1 MSTAAA
7 VLTVDDNATI
17 RKAISM
23 RLGAKG
29 FDVVTAHDGDEAL
42 TLIGQRSFDLVLL
55 DLQMPETRGDEV
67 LRRVR
72 QTYSATQL
80 PVIMLAASGD
90 KADINRTLELGAN
103 DYIIK
108 PGDLPILIARINTQ
122 LALRDT
128 VAKLREHSA
137 MMRNVFSLETAGNTA
152 PQLRDPGDMET
163 LIADVDAAN
172 TIPFD
177 VLHDHTPMTCF
188 TLTRDGN
195 IIYTNRFGAQFLG
208 YAAQDIVEHP
218 IFDLYVADDRRLA
231 QENLASAVDMPGR
244 VNRWDIRHIKKN
256 GEVIWMRNTA
266 RAVRHGR
273 SLMVLLTCEDID
285 DTYKLSEMLSF
296 QALHDE
302 LTGLGNRKALEQR
315 LNQVIDSA
323 QRERTEHTL
332 AVIDLDQFV
341 LINDTCGYQAGD
353 ELLRRIAKLLKA
365 VVRTRDTIARIGG
378 DAFAVLIEDCPIE
391 QARAA
396 AEELRRTI
404 ESYEFIWQERR
415 FELSASLGIVAI
427 NESCDTAGNV
437 LSMADTACYAA
448 KESGRNRLHA
458 YQPDNVPVV
467 TRHGEMRWAT
477 RISDALA
484 EDRFDLNF
492 QRIQPLRPATE
503 TIHYELLLRMRDE
516 MGEVIMPGEFLP
528 AAERYSLTDKL
539 DRWVIARAFEW
550 LGQSQFSN
558 IQLCCINLSGQSMGN
573 DDVLDFILDQFDS
586 GMIAPRDVCF
596 EITETAAI
604 ADLAQATHFMQH
616 LRERGCR
623 FALDDFGSG
632 FSSLAY
638 LKQLPVDF
646 LKIDGVFVRDM
657 SNDSIDYAMV
667 RSINDIGHVMGMQ
680 TIAEFVEDE
689 PTLGLLRDVGVDFVQ
704 GYEIGR
710 PAPLAEFDI
719 NA

>member
-7 VLTVDDNATI
+7 VLAVDDNATI

-29 FDVVTAHDGDEAL
+29 FDVVTAHDGTEAL
-42 TLIGQRSFDLVLL
+42 KLIEQRSFDLVLL
-55 DLQMPETRGDEV
+55 DLQMPEMCGDEV

-72 QTYSATQL
+72 QRYSATQL

-90 KADINRTLELGAN
+90 KGDINRTLELGAN

-108 PGDLPILIARINTQ
+108 PGDLPILVARIRTQ

-137 MMRNVFSLETAGNTA
+137 MMRNVFSIEAVGNAASNTA
-152 PQLRDPGDMET
+152 YPAET
-163 LIADVDAAN
+163 ESLLAGIDAAN

-177 VLHDHTPMTCF
+177 VLHDNTPMTCF

-208 YAAQDIVEHP
+208 YATDDIVERP
-218 IFDLYVADDRRLA
+218 IFDLYVEDDRRLA

-244 VNRWDIRHIKKN
+244 VNRWDIRHRKKN
-256 GEVIWMRNTA
+256 GDVLWMRNTA
-266 RAVRHGR
+266 RAVRHGQ
-273 SLMVLLTCEDID
+273 SLMILVTCEDID

-296 QALHDE
+296 QSLHDE
-302 LTGLGNRKALEQR
+302 LTGLANRKALEQR
-315 LNQVIDSA
+315 LDQVIDSA
-323 QRERTEHTL
+323 QREKTEHTL

-341 LINDTCGYQAGD
+341 LINDTCGYEAGD
-353 ELLRRIAKLLKA
+353 ELLRRISKLLKA

-378 DAFAVLIEDCPIE
+378 DAFAVLIEDCPID
-391 QARAA
+391 QAHTA

-404 ESYEFIWQERR
+404 ESYEFNWQGRR
-415 FELSASLGIVAI
+415 FDLSASLGIVAI
-427 NESCDTAGNV
+427 NESCDTTGSL

-448 KESGRNRLHA
+448 KDSGRNRVHA

-467 TRHGEMRWAT
+467 LRQGEMRWAT
-477 RISDALA
+477 RINDALA
-484 EDRFDLNF
+484 EDRFDLRY
-492 QRIQPLRPATE
+492 QRIHPLDSAAAGE
-503 TIHYELLLRMRDE
+503 HYELLLRMCDE
-516 MGEVIMPGEFLP
+516 MGKIIMPGEFLP
-528 AAERYSLTDKL
+528 AAERYNLADKL

-550 LGQSQFSN
+550 LRNGQFSDSH
-558 IQLCCINLSGQSMGN
+558 LCCINLSGQSMGN
-573 DDVLDFILDQFDS
+573 DDMLEFILDEFDDPMLS
-586 GMIAPRDVCF
+586 ANNVCF

-604 ADLAQATHFMQH
+604 ADLAQATHFMQQ
-616 LRERGCR
+616 LKERGCR

-667 RSINDIGHVMGMQ
+667 RSINEIGHVMGKQ
-680 TIAEFVEDE
+680 TIAEFVEDHT
-689 PTLGLLRDVGVDFVQ
+689 TLGLLRDVGVDFVQ

-710 PAPLAEFDI
+710 PAPLDQFGL
-719 NA
+719 N

>member
-7 VLTVDDNATI
+7 VLAVDDNATI

-29 FDVVTAHDGDEAL
+29 FDVVTAHDGAEAL
-42 TLIGQRSFDLVLL
+42 KLIGQRNFDLVLL
-55 DLQMPETRGDEV
+55 DLQMPNMRGDEV

-72 QTYSATQL
+72 QQYSATQL
-80 PVIMLAASGD
+80 PVIMLAASND

-108 PGDLPILIARINTQ
+108 PGDLPILVARIRTQ

-137 MMRNVFSLETAGNTA
+137 MMRNVYSLEAVGSAA
-152 PQLRDPGDMET
+152 PKSRDP
-163 LIADVDAAN
+163 ADTEMLLAEVDAAN

-177 VLHDHTPMTCF
+177 VLHDLTPMTCF
-188 TLTRDGN
+188 TLTSDGN

-208 YAAQDIVEHP
+208 YQAEDIIEHP

-256 GEVIWMRNTA
+256 GDVIWMRNTA

-273 SLMVLLTCEDID
+273 SLMILVTCEDID
-285 DTYKLSEMLSF
+285 DTYKMSEMLSF
-296 QALHDE
+296 QSLHDE
-302 LTGLGNRKALEQR
+302 LTGLANRKALEQR
-315 LNQVIDSA
+315 LSQVIDSA
-323 QRERTEHTL
+323 QREKTEHTL
-332 AVIDLDQFV
+332 VVIDLDQFV
-341 LINDTCGYQAGD
+341 LINDSCGYDAGD
-353 ELLRRIAKLLKA
+353 ELLRRVSKLLKA
-365 VVRTRDTIARIGG
+365 VVRTRDTVARIGG
-378 DAFAVLIEDCPIE
+378 DAFAVLIEDSPIE
-391 QARAA
+391 QAQTA

-404 ESYEFIWQERR
+404 ESYEFVWQGRR
-415 FELSASLGIVAI
+415 FEVSASLGIVAI
-427 NESCDTAGNV
+427 NESCDTTGNV

-448 KESGRNRLHA
+448 KDSGRNRVHA
-458 YQPDNVPVV
+458 YQPDNVPIV

-484 EDRFDLNF
+484 EDRFNLSF
-492 QRIQPLRPATE
+492 QRIQPLGSTADSE
-503 TIHYELLLRMRDE
+503 HYELLLRMRDE
-516 MGEVIMPGEFLP
+516 MGTVIMPGEFLP
-528 AAERYSLTDKL
+528 AAERYNLADKL

-550 LGQSQFSN
+550 LGQCHFSDVH
-558 IQLCCINLSGQSMGN
+558 LCCINLSGQSMGN
-573 DDVLDFILDQFDS
+573 DDMLDFILEQFDGGIVS
-586 GMIAPRDVCF
+586 PAEICF

-604 ADLAQATHFMQH
+604 ADLARATHFMQE

-632 FSSLAY
+632 FSSFAY

-646 LKIDGVFVRDM
+646 LKIDGAFVRDM

-667 RSINDIGHVMGMQ
+667 RSINEIGHVMGKQ
-680 TIAEFVEDE
+680 TVAEFVEDE
-689 PTLGLLRDVGVDFVQ
+689 MTLGLLRDVGVDFVQ

-710 PAPLAEFDI
+710 PAPLEEFTFS
-719 NA
+719 